1 MDAQAKA
8 SAEQSQRKE
17 QAAVLVEPGILWRG
31 QLPVLA
37 FAGLYAVLL
46 YAVLFLPLA
55 RSIAAEPDLG
65 VQVILGAQLTEVH
78 LRVWPLL
85 VVALLAA
92 SAFAYYRSLRLARP
106 VYRVHYALREMVE
119 GDYKPAPFPHREEFG
134 FLRDDLIQLN
144 QKMKLIAGRNRD
156 ILMIVHAQTERLAA
170 RLEAGEVIPRADLEE
185 SVGVIRAQLQ
195 KVPEVALARR

>member
-8 SAEQSQRKE
+8 SAEQSRKKE
-17 QAAVLVEPGILWRG
+17 QASVLVEPGILWRG
-31 QLPVLA
+31 QLPVLG

-46 YAVLFLPLA
+46 YAVFFFPLA
-55 RSIAAEPDLG
+55 RSIAAEPDFG
-65 VQVILGAQLTEVH
+65 VQAILRAQVAEMH

-92 SAFAYYRSLRLARP
+92 SALAFYRSLHIARP

-119 GDYKPAPFPHREEFG
+119 GDYKPAPFARREEFR
-134 FLRDDLIQLN
+134 FLQDDLTQLN

-156 ILMIVHAQTERLAA
+156 ILLIVHAQMERLAA

-185 SVGVIRAQLQ
+185 SVGIIRAQLQ
-195 KVPEVALARR
+195 KAPEIALGRR